1 MTPRAVLFDLDD
13 TLLDYSSRVAACW
26 AEAVAAKAPPG
37 VSVAALVAAVEDR
50 RAWFWSDPVRH
61 QIERTRMLDA
71 WTKIAVAALAMVGH
85 PAPADGR
92 RMAEDF
98 AVRRR
103 GIMRLFDDALP
114 CLEALRRAGCKL
126 GMVTNGDAA
135 MQRDKISRFA
145 LAPWFDAILIE
156 GEFGVGKPDPAVYR
170 HMLAQLDVPAAETVM
185 VGDNLEWDVYGA
197 QRVGLGGIWIDR
209 PGRGVPAETSI
220 APSRTVRT
228 LRELH
233 W

>member
-26 AEAVAAKAPPG
+26 AEAVTAAAPAG
-37 VSVAALVAAVEDR
+37 VPLPALIAAVEDR

-71 WTKIAVAALAMVGH
+71 WSKIATAALAMVDH
-85 PAPADGR
+85 PSPAAGR
-92 RMAEDF
+92 LIAEDF
-98 AVRRR
+98 ARRRR

-114 CLEALRRAGCKL
+114 CLEALRRAGCQL
-126 GMVTNGDAA
+126 GMVTNGDAD
-135 MQRDKISRFA
+135 MQRDKIRRFE
-145 LAPWFDAILIE
+145 LAPWFDIILIE

-170 HMLAQLDVPAAETVM
+170 HVLAQLDVPATEAVM
-185 VGDNLEWDVYGA
+185 VGDNLEWDVDGA

-209 PGRGVPAETSI
+209 SGAGLPVATGFAPTRIIRGLA
-220 APSRTVRT
+220 
-228 LRELH
+228 ELH
-233 W
+233 P